1 MSDLFWIGRNL
12 NVELGLLEQKLC
24 IVQHIP
30 PESVDAM
37 LLPLRSIA
45 GLLIGSLPADWSP
58 RTPTAAESFKAATGF
73 RPPSG
78 P

>member
-12 NVELGLLEQKLC
+12 NVELGLLEQRLR
-24 IVQHIP
+24 IEQGIP
-30 PESVDAM
+30 LDTVDAM

-45 GLLIGSLPADWSP
+45 GLLVGAPYPPVS
-58 RTPTAAESFKAATGF
+58 SFEAATGF
-73 RPPSG
+73 RPLSG